1 MSIINN
7 RLQLLRPYLTEIKF
21 GESITLLTGE
31 FYPKWIIKEQGDRV
45 KIHKSGDTD
54 KGRVMY
60 NFYGENGN
68 VNVDDLIDYF
78 LEVVNENLDRER
90 KEDLYKKKVEEL
102 KNIFKDSTLTDLER
116 LSMGINEGELKIN
129 DGE

>member
-78 LEVVNENLDRER
+78 LEVSNNRKYPIIVDNNEPD
-90 KEDLYKKKVEEL
+90 KTP
-102 KNIFKDSTLTDLER
+102 ILTP
-116 LSMGINEGELKIN
+116 SIY
-129 DGE
+129 